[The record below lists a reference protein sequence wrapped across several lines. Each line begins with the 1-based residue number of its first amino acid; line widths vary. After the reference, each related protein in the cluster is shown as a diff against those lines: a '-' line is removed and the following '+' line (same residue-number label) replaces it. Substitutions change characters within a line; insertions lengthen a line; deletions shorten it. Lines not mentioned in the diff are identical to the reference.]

1 MIAPSTLDLAR
12 RDPGIPGLATV
23 LDPDAFLVA
32 LRRAARRADLVSPR
46 ICSVRLEPHEYC
58 RVAYQLDLAGRT
70 VDLDVRAVRP
80 GDLSP
85 WFEEE
90 GSDDDPGPLGV
101 PHIVLEGDGVVV
113 TAFPNDRKLPAL
125 RRLSDAT
132 ELERLLREV
141 LPDRPELWGGDLTCL
156 RYRAGRRFVGALRG
170 AGGQRALL
178 KLNTTKGFKR
188 SLKSAI
194 AFRPDRTLRV
204 AGVLGAD
211 EDLRLIVY
219 EWMAGTMLFDLCA
232 RPEMDLNAVAA
243 SATALAELHGQDPPG
258 LKPWAREARRA
269 DLSDAASEIGFLC
282 PWFARQAM
290 DLAARLSE
298 RLADAPALDV
308 PLHGDFSSRHVL
320 VDGPS
325 AAIID
330 LDLAYR
336 GDPADDLGGI
346 LAQVERHA
354 ICGELPRARAAS
366 FREAFLVAYRE
377 ATRKPLPER
386 IGLYRA
392 IELFRGARFPFRKYE
407 AEWERQTRLLIH
419 QADNV
424 LSRSASR

>member
-1 MIAPSTLDLAR
+1 MIAPSALDLAR

-23 LDPDAFLVA
+23 LDPDAFLLA

-58 RVAYQLDLAGRT
+58 RVAYRLDLGGRT
-70 VDLDVRAVRP
+70 LDLDVRACRP

-85 WFEEE
+85 WFDEEASA
-90 GSDDDPGPLGV
+90 GDPGPLGAR
-101 PHIVLEGDGVVV
+101 HIVLEDDAVVV

-125 RRLSDAT
+125 RLLSDPA

-141 LPDRPELWGGDLTCL
+141 LPDRPDLWSGELTCL
-156 RYRAGRRFVGALRG
+156 RYRAGRRFVAGLCG
-170 AGGQRALL
+170 AGGRRAVL
-178 KLNTTKGFKR
+178 KLNTSKGFKR
-188 SLKSAI
+188 SLRSAM

-204 AGVLGAD
+204 ARVLGAD
-211 EDLRLIVY
+211 EELRLIVY

-232 RPEMDLNAVAA
+232 GPQMDLNAVAA
-243 SATALAELHGQDPPG
+243 AATALAELHRQDPPG
-258 LKPWAREARRA
+258 LGRWAREARRA
-269 DLSDAASEIGFLC
+269 DLSAAASEIGFLC
-282 PWFARQAM
+282 PWFARQAL

-298 RLADAPALDV
+298 GLAEAPALDV

-320 VDGPS
+320 VDGSS

-354 ICGELPRARAAS
+354 ICGELPRARAVS
-366 FREAFLVAYRE
+366 FREAFLLAYRN
-377 ATRKPLPER
+377 ATGKPLPER

-407 AEWERQTRLLIH
+407 AEWQQQTRLLIH
-419 QADNV
+419 QADSV
-424 LSRSASR
+424 LSRSESR